1 MENINLLKLDISKLN
16 LREKLI
22 IAGTL
27 AFLFYFVFYQMLY
40 LSKAKE
46 YSMLR
51 NEITTIDNEI
61 KAFSTQLSEAAS
73 RTNELKK
80 TVSEPAVSEK
90 REFRGDAS
98 KLSSLL
104 EEFTRL
110 ARVAK
115 VDFIAIKPVLVE
127 DKGRY
132 FELKL
137 SIDLKARYQQLGEYI
152 KTLEELPRGVIINDI
167 KIESNPSMSPQA
179 ASRVEAVTY
188 IAKE

>member
-1 MENINLLKLDISKLN
+1 MLKWDISKLS

-22 IAGTL
+22 IAGTV

-40 LSKAKE
+40 LSKAKD

-51 NEITTIDNEI
+51 DENTTINNEI
-61 KAFSTQLSEAAS
+61 KAFSAQLSEAAAKI
-73 RTNELKK
+73 NELKK
-80 TVSEPAVSEK
+80 TATEPAVSGK

-115 VDFIAIKPVLVE
+115 VDFIAVKPVLVE

-152 KTLEELPRGVIINDI
+152 KTLEELSRGVIINDI
-167 KIESNPSMSPQA
+167 KIESNPFMGPQA
-179 ASRVEAVTY
+179 SARVEAVTY

>member
-1 MENINLLKLDISKLN
+1 MENVYLLKLDISKLN

-22 IAGTL
+22 AAGTL
-27 AFLFYFVFYQMLY
+27 AFLLYFVFYQMLY
-40 LSKAKE
+40 LSKSAE
-46 YSMLR
+46 YSRLR
-51 NEITTIDNEI
+51 EEITTINNEI
-61 KAFSTQLSEAAS
+61 KAFSAQLSEAAAKI
-73 RTNELKK
+73 NELKK
-80 TVSEPAVSEK
+80 RGTESAVSDK
-90 REFRGDAS
+90 REYRGDAS

-137 SIDLKARYQQLGEYI
+137 SMDLKARYQQLGEYI
-152 KTLEELPRGVIINDI
+152 KTLEELPRGVVINDI

-179 ASRVEAVTY
+179 AARVEAVTY
-188 IAKE
+188 IVKE

>member
-1 MENINLLKLDISKLN
+1 MENVYMLKWDISKLS

-22 IAGTL
+22 IAGTA
-27 AFLFYFVFYQMLY
+27 AFLFYFVFYQMMY

-46 YSMLR
+46 YSILR
-51 NEITTIDNEI
+51 DEIAATNNEI
-61 KAFSTQLSEAAS
+61 KAFSVQISEAAAKI
-73 RTNELKK
+73 NELKK
-80 TVSEPAVSEK
+80 RATEPAVSGK

-110 ARVAK
+110 ARLSK

-152 KTLEELPRGVIINDI
+152 KTLEELPRGVVINDI
-167 KIESNPSMSPQA
+167 KIESNPSISPQA
-179 ASRVEAVTY
+179 AARIDAVTY
-188 IAKE
+188 IVKE